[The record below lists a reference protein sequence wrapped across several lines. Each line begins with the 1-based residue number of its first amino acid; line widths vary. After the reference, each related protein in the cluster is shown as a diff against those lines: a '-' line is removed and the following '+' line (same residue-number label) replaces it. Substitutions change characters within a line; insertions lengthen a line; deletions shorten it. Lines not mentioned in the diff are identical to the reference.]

1 MKKPDKLISM
11 SSITCLQKLT
21 NKRQKRI
28 DGDSDEYYTPI
39 EMVETIFKNIRPEYI
54 KDKIIYCPCDSDE
67 SKFVIYL
74 KENKERLGYKEL
86 IYTSDDFNNHIDL
99 FLRSDLV
106 VTNPPFSKNSQ
117 FYRLMQELNVNFVV
131 ISISSSAAYV
141 WKYGFSLIRFEIGKL
156 VHFEN
161 KKFKAKEHTIDC
173 VCSSEDL
180 VIRQYDEKPRYY
192 RLVSEI
198 EDQLEYFDNYRFND
212 QKVLNVNYIYDLP
225 LDYDGYFGLP
235 GTFVRA
241 NSPII
246 KNIEILEVVKDT
258 TVNGKKKFIRL
269 CCKWKDINENNKYI
283 N

>member
-1 MKKPDKLISM
+1 MKKPVKLISM
-11 SSITCLQKLT
+11 SSKNCLQKLT
-21 NKRQKRI
+21 NKRQKKL

-39 EMVETIFKNIRPEYI
+39 EMVEAIFKNIRPEYI

-74 KENKERLGYKEL
+74 KENKDRLRYKEL
-86 IYTSDDFNNHIDL
+86 IYTSDDFNLHRDL

-117 FYRLMQELNVNFVV
+117 FYRLMQDLKCNFVV
-131 ISISSSAAYV
+131 ITAPSSAAYV
-141 WKYGFSLIRFEIGKL
+141 WKYGFSLFCFEMGKS

-161 KKFKAKEHTIDC
+161 KKFQDKDHKVDC

-180 VIRQYDEKPRYY
+180 VFREYDEKPRYY

-212 QKVLNVNYIYDLP
+212 QKVLNINYIYDLP

-235 GTFVRA
+235 GTFTRA
-241 NSPII
+241 KSPII